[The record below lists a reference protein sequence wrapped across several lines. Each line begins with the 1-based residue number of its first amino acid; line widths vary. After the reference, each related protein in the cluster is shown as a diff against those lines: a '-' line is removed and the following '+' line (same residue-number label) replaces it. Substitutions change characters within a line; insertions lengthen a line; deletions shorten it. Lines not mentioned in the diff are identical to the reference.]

1 VAIGVQVT
9 FDAHDPGRFAVF
21 WAEARVHRAT
31 TTARLCDLARLRP
44 AHRAAGGTVERLRRP
59 RRPGWGRAT
68 AVLPARAQGQEC
80 DEPGAPGP
88 QHRRHGVRPRAA
100 SLPSV
105 PSGRSSS
112 PTLAAPCC
120 VRWTST
126 SPRRCVHCWTSTA
139 PSPVPAMAYRWP
151 GAKVTE
157 RAGHGTPV
165 GRCPSERVIH
175 LTAREQISY
184 SRSKA
189 DSCGMILSS
198 GERVVPGPV
207 HPPGGTRG
215 PAPSNDSGR
224 SAGVGPVHPTTRPPL
239 CPP

>member
-1 VAIGVQVT
+1 MAIGVQVT

-100 SLPSV
+100 SLPSA

-126 SPRRCVHCWTSTA
+126 SPRRCALLDKH
-139 PSPVPAMAYRWP
+139 
-151 GAKVTE
+151 GAV
-157 RAGHGTPV
+157 
-165 GRCPSERVIH
+165 
-175 LTAREQISY
+175 
-184 SRSKA
+184 
-189 DSCGMILSS
+189 
-198 GERVVPGPV
+198 
-207 HPPGGTRG
+207 
-215 PAPSNDSGR
+215 
-224 SAGVGPVHPTTRPPL
+224 TRPRDGIPL
-239 CPP
+239 AGSEGHRARRARHPCGAVPLREGDPPDRPGVNLVLPQ